1 MFRLIKIDFYKYSK
15 SRTFWVLFITY
26 VVTMTA
32 SIVGIEQFL
41 NSAVLSKTGSDSAV
55 PIPKFS
61 FYAFPYVWHNMAYL
75 AGMFKIFLALII
87 VFFVSNEFSYRTM
100 RQNVMNGMSRNQFVW
115 SKVIFVVLLSLV
127 ATLILFFPSLV
138 MGIIKTKVLTWELV
152 TRKLFFL
159 PAYFLELTAFG
170 SFALFIAFLL
180 RRSALAIGLL
190 SFYYLILE
198 RIIAYKLPD
207 EVAAFLPVKAMGNLI
222 DVPNSALMK
231 LFGVNFREY
240 VATQDILVSSAW
252 MIIFVAA
259 AFLLIRKRD
268 I

>member
-26 VVTMTA
+26 LVTMTA

-41 NSAVLSKTGSDSAV
+41 NSTVLSKSGSDSAV

-87 VFFVSNEFSYRTM
+87 VFFVSNEFSYRTL

-115 SKVIFVVLLSLV
+115 SKVLFVVLLSLA
-127 ATLILFFPSLV
+127 ATLILFLPSLL
-138 MGIIKTKVLTWELV
+138 MGLFKTKILTWEIV

-159 PAYFLELTAFG
+159 PAYFLELIAFG

-180 RRSALAIGLL
+180 KRSALAIGLL
-190 SFYYLILE
+190 AFYYFILE
-198 RIIAYKLPD
+198 RIIAFKLPD
-207 EVAAFLPVKAMGNLI
+207 EIAAFLPVKAMGNLI
-222 DVPNSALMK
+222 DIPNSSLMK

-240 VATQDILVSSAW
+240 VAGQDIIVSLAW
-252 MIIFVAA
+252 MIIFVTAI
-259 AFLLIRKRD
+259 FLLMRKRD